1 MQPAAEQQIELED
14 VVSSSSDKAP
24 LTKEASAE
32 KSRATVPSAGK
43 RRHFMRAVIGF
54 VALVAV
60 IGIVSVDRG
69 GCHGRGRWHRKSQ
82 NTNNYVAH
90 IWNFASYDRVCDW
103 TTTTTIYLPTDLLV
117 FN

>member
-54 VALVAV
+54 VALVAI

-69 GCHGRGRWHRKSQ
+69 GCHGGRQRHAPSTHRPLPAMHMPSEHSPVLSQ
-82 NTNNYVAH
+82 
-90 IWNFASYDRVCDW
+90 
-103 TTTTTIYLPTDLLV
+103 PTPA
-117 FN
+117 